1 MQIFKFLAGKKSNVS
16 HAVLF
21 NFTKSPLIKVSKK
34 LHVLLALYCAAEERP
49 AAGADA
55 AAVVAVLAR
64 LLEAHRALVVVGR
77 LVDLRTTVRT
87 QVPKTS

>member
-1 MQIFKFLAGKKSNVS
+1 MS
-16 HAVLF
+16 HL
-21 NFTKSPLIKVSKK
+21 
-34 LHVLLALYCAAEERP
+34 LLALYCAAEERP

-77 LVDLRTTVRT
+77 LVDLRPTVRT
-87 QVPKTS
+87 QVP